1 MHKTAAPWEELR
13 EKYEAGGYTYMQLAK
28 EYGVSVQT
36 VGRHARKE
44 NWVSGCRNERRRR
57 AESRDCL
64 LEMTRALMRG
74 AKRAAEEAEKGEACT
89 KELKELAGILQT
101 LAGLEKE
108 LGGGTAVQTVQV
120 LMGEGVRIPATT
132 SSPWA
137 LMRYSPNSAFSPVAG
152 SRVKATPVPDFSFR
166 LPNTMGCT
174 LTAVPQE

>member
-1 MHKTAAPWEELR
+1 MDVAAFEPKLTETMKARIFDEALKGAKTSA
-13 EKYEAGGYTYMQLAK
+13 LAK
-28 EYGVSVQT
+28 EYGVSVQS

-44 NWVSGCRNERRRR
+44 KWVSGCRHERRRR

-108 LGGGTAVQTVQV
+108 LGGGTAAQTVQV
-120 LMGEGVRIPATT
+120 LMGEGVREL
-132 SSPWA
+132 S
-137 LMRYSPNSAFSPVAG
+137 
-152 SRVKATPVPDFSFR
+152 
-166 LPNTMGCT
+166 
-174 LTAVPQE
+174 E